1 MTRESKFYKALRD
14 IFVGAKVGG
23 EVGVDVPRALSN
35 LLGKNI
41 KKITEGEVEF
51 EDGEKINIRDLDYNV
66 IKSLIWW

>member
-14 IFVGAKVGG
+14 IFVGAKGG
-23 EVGVDVPRALSN
+23 TERRIDIPETLSN

-51 EDGEKINIRDLDYNV
+51 EDGEKINIMDLDYNI
-66 IKSLIWW
+66 IKLLVWW